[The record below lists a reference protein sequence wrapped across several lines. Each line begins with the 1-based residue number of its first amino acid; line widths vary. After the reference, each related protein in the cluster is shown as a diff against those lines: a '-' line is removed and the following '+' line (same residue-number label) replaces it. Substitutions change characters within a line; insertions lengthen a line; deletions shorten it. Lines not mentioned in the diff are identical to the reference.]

1 MACRLWE
8 NHVDICLLDV
18 LTWVICKAKNIGF
31 DGYIGD
37 ISVDI
42 FT

>member
-1 MACRLWE
+1 MRRGELFLRS
-8 NHVDICLLDV
+8 V
-18 LTWVICKAKNIGF
+18 KNIDF